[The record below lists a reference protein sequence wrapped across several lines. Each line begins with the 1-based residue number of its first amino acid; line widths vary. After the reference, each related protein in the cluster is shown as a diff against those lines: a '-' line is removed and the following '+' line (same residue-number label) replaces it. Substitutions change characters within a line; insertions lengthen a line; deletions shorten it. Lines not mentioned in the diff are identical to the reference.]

1 MSTNNKKEEKTVSF
15 EDAMKRLDVI
25 AEELAKDGVKIED
38 ALTLYEEGVG
48 LVRECNKILENTER
62 KIKMLQISASGEI
75 TETDF
80 EEEQR

>member
-62 KIKMLQISASGEI
+62 KIKMLQVSASGEI